1 MQSPWPKPSAQALGD
16 PYYHCVEC
24 DYSQVRIRFNQEAA
38 RKERSWVSGLSWGI
52 QTSAQ
57 WTHGYFGGIIIVS
70 QIIEPT
76 QVHSIG
82 PNPVE
87 KIDSLKIAET
97 YPTPS
102 LATLDST
109 SSSSLGPPV
118 HIPNLGKSDPLWKL
132 VRAAYTTLNQTSPEA
147 TESCWLCY
155 TLYPPYYE
163 AIGLNA
169 SYSLTTSIDPP
180 KYHWG
185 EQKVSL
191 TMKEVWGKGLC
202 VGKVPPEKSPL
213 CARSA
218 KLTEIDETKRII
230 PEAGGW
236 WVCSHTGLTPCL
248 HVSVFNQNREFCILM
263 AVVPKN
269 LIPPRRSYI

>member
-1 MQSPWPKPSAQALGD
+1 MFAGPLAQALGD

-38 RKERSWVSGLSWGI
+38 RKQRSWVSSLSWGI

-87 KIDSLKIAET
+87 KTDSLEIAET
-97 YPTPS
+97 YLTPS

-109 SSSSLGPPV
+109 SSGSLGPPV
-118 HIPNLGKSDPLWKL
+118 PTPNIGKSDPLWKL
-132 VRAAYTTLNQTSPEA
+132 VKTAYTTLNQTNPEA
-147 TESCWLCY
+147 TESCGLCY

-163 AIGLNA
+163 AIGLNS

-180 KYHWG
+180 KCH
-185 EQKVSL
+185 
-191 TMKEVWGKGLC
+191 C
-202 VGKVPPEKSPL
+202 
-213 CARSA
+213 
-218 KLTEIDETKRII
+218 
-230 PEAGGW
+230 
-236 WVCSHTGLTPCL
+236 
-248 HVSVFNQNREFCILM
+248 RE
-263 AVVPKN
+263 
-269 LIPPRRSYI
+269 

>member
-1 MQSPWPKPSAQALGD
+1 MEIQKTSNSQSNLEKEEWNGRNQLACRDLLNFSFAGPLAQALGD

-38 RKERSWVSGLSWGI
+38 RKERSWVSSLPWGI

-87 KIDSLKIAET
+87 KTDSLEIAET
-97 YPTPS
+97 YLTPS

-109 SSSSLGPPV
+109 SSGSLSPPV
-118 HIPNLGKSDPLWKL
+118 PIPNIGKSDPLWKL
-132 VRAAYTTLNQTSPEA
+132 VRAAYTTLNQTNPEA
-147 TESCWLCY
+147 TKSCWLCY

-163 AIGLNA
+163 AIGLDA

-180 KYHWG
+180 KCHLG

-191 TMKEVWGKGLC
+191 TMRKVWGKGLC
-202 VGKVPPEKSPL
+202 VGKVPPETSPL
-213 CARSA
+213 CAQSA
-218 KLTEIDETKRII
+218 ELTELDKTK
-230 PEAGGW
+230 
-236 WVCSHTGLTPCL
+236 
-248 HVSVFNQNREFCILM
+248 
-263 AVVPKN
+263 
-269 LIPPRRSYI
+269 

>member
-1 MQSPWPKPSAQALGD
+1 MFAGPLAQALGD

-38 RKERSWVSGLSWGI
+38 RKERSWVSSLSWGI
-52 QTSAQ
+52 QTSTQ

-97 YPTPS
+97 YLTPS

-109 SSSSLGPPV
+109 SSGSLGPPV

-132 VRAAYTTLNQTSPEA
+132 VRAAYTTLNQTNPEA

-180 KYHWG
+180 KCHLG

-191 TMKEVWGKGLC
+191 TMRKVWGKGLC
-202 VGKVPPEKSPL
+202 VGKVPPETSPL
-213 CARSA
+213 CTQSA
-218 KLTEIDETKRII
+218 ELTELDKTK
-230 PEAGGW
+230 
-236 WVCSHTGLTPCL
+236 
-248 HVSVFNQNREFCILM
+248 
-263 AVVPKN
+263 
-269 LIPPRRSYI
+269 